1 MLLETYTAV
10 PANQLVMPD
19 FLTVKRE
26 VTGESSYSMFNLSKT
41 TKMTNGTNGLKPD
54 QD

>member
-1 MLLETYTAV
+1 M
-10 PANQLVMPD
+10 NIII
-19 FLTVKRE
+19 FR
-26 VTGESSYSMFNLSKT
+26 SYSMFNLSKT